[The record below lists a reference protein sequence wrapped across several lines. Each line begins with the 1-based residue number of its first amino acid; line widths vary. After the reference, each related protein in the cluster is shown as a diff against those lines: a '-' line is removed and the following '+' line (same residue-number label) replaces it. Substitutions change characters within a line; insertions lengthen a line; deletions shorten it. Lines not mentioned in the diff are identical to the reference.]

1 MRIDSIP
8 LFQTMIYKFHIDP
21 NLYNKQSI
29 IDIVEKNYQKN
40 SYRNKFDSNSDIH
53 HSYAD
58 FDNDDYDKPVLDKLT
73 DVYNN
78 TFTELIKK
86 LQFKSFQYS
95 LDNIVATKGS
105 QYMAPHNHLPV
116 ADYSCIHYIKFNK
129 DVHKPTTFRNPSMF
143 AKSLHHIKPKFKPRI
158 NEVDFSIFSEKHFV
172 LTTEDDMIIIPSYL
186 EHQVDKSYNDEM
198 RITIVTNLIVND

>member
-8 LFQTMIYKFHIDP
+8 LFPTMIYKFNIDP
-21 NLYNKQSI
+21 KLYDKQNI
-29 IDIVEKNYQKN
+29 IDVVEKNYQKSN
-40 SYRNKFDSNSDIH
+40 YRNNFDSNSDLH
-53 HSYAD
+53 HSYGD
-58 FDNDDYDKPVLDKLT
+58 FDNDNYIKPNLDKLLN
-73 DVYNN
+73 VYKK
-78 TFTELIKK
+78 TFTEFTKQLK
-86 LQFKSFQYS
+86 FKSFEYS

-129 DVHKPTTFRNPSMF
+129 DIHKPTTFRNPSMY
-143 AKSLHHIKPKFKPRI
+143 AKTLHHLKPKFKPKI
-158 NEVDFSIFSEKHFV
+158 NKLDFSIFSEKQFV

-186 EHQVDKSYNDEM
+186 EHQVDKSNDDEM

>member
-8 LFQTMIYKFHIDP
+8 LFPTMIYKFHIDP

>member
-1 MRIDSIP
+1 
-8 LFQTMIYKFHIDP
+8 MIYKFHIDP

>member
-8 LFQTMIYKFHIDP
+8 LFPTMIYKFHIDP

-186 EHQVDKSYNDEM
+186 EHQVDKSYDDEM

>member
-8 LFQTMIYKFHIDP
+8 LFPTMIYKFHIDP

-86 LQFKSFQYS
+86 LQFKSFEYS

-172 LTTEDDMIIIPSYL
+172 LTAEDDMIIIPSYL

>member
-1 MRIDSIP
+1 
-8 LFQTMIYKFHIDP
+8 MIYKFHIDP

-40 SYRNKFDSNSDIH
+40 SYRNKFDSNSDLH

-78 TFTELIKK
+78 TFTEFTKQLK
-86 LQFKSFQYS
+86 FKRFEYS

-198 RITIVTNLIVND
+198 RITIVSNLIVND

>member
-8 LFQTMIYKFHIDP
+8 LFPTMIYKFHIDP

-95 LDNIVATKGS
+95 LDNIVATDNISAG
-105 QYMAPHNHLPV
+105 Y
-116 ADYSCIHYIKFNK
+116 
-129 DVHKPTTFRNPSMF
+129 
-143 AKSLHHIKPKFKPRI
+143 
-158 NEVDFSIFSEKHFV
+158 E
-172 LTTEDDMIIIPSYL
+172 
-186 EHQVDKSYNDEM
+186 
-198 RITIVTNLIVND
+198 

>member
-1 MRIDSIP
+1 
-8 LFQTMIYKFHIDP
+8 MIYKFHIDP

-86 LQFKSFQYS
+86 LQFKSFEYS

-172 LTTEDDMIIIPSYL
+172 LTAEDDMIIIPSYL

>member
-8 LFQTMIYKFHIDP
+8 LFPTMIYKFHIDP

-158 NEVDFSIFSEKHFV
+158 NEIDFSIFSEKHFV
-172 LTTEDDMIIIPSYL
+172 LTAEDDMIIIPSYL